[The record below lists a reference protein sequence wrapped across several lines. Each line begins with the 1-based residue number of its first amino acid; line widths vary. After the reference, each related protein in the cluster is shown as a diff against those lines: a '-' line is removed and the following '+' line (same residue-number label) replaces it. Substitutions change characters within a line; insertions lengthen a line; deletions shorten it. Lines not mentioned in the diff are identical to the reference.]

1 MTKVFCSSARLRALC
16 LLCLLIMLFG
26 PWAARSEGLD
36 EKLKLCISCHGEGA
50 PPTEGYI
57 PIIAGQEFYYLYVQL
72 KDYKAG
78 RRQNQFMSDIVADL
92 EKDDMKALAEHFS
105 KKSWPSTGFR
115 TDETDVARAKSAAA
129 SGMCSQCHLGSYQ
142 GDSRVPRLAGQQ
154 VEYLKTTML
163 EFKNKH
169 RLNSP
174 SKGSL
179 LAAYDDADIAALA
192 RYIGGLQLRT
202 GKSH

>member
-1 MTKVFCSSARLRALC
+1 
-16 LLCLLIMLFG
+16 MLFW

-36 EKLKLCISCHGEGA
+36 EKVKLCISCHGEGA
-50 PPTEGYI
+50 LPIKGNI

-78 RRQNQFMSDIVADL
+78 RRTNQIMSEIVPDL
-92 EKDDMKALAEHFS
+92 EKNDMKALAERFS
-105 KKSWPSTGFR
+105 KMSWPSTGFG
-115 TDETDVARAKSAAA
+115 TDEADIARAKSAAA
-129 SGMCSQCHLGSYQ
+129 SGMCTQCHLGSYR
-142 GDSRVPRLAGQQ
+142 GNSRVPRLAGQQ
-154 VEYLKTTML
+154 VEYLETTML
-163 EFKNKH
+163 DFKNKH

-174 SKGSL
+174 AKGSL

-202 GKSH
+202 ANLH

>member
-1 MTKVFCSSARLRALC
+1 MTKVVWPSVRLRSLSVLC
-16 LLCLLIMLFG
+16 SLILLFW
-26 PWAARSEGLD
+26 PWAARTEDLD
-36 EKLKLCISCHGEGA
+36 EKAKLCISCHGEGA

-72 KDYKAG
+72 KDYEAG
-78 RRQNQFMSDIVADL
+78 RRKNQFMSDIVADL

-105 KKSWPSTGFR
+105 KKSWPSTGYGA
-115 TDETDVARAKSAAA
+115 DEADVARAKSAAA
-129 SGMCSQCHLGSYQ
+129 SGMCSQCHLGNFR
-142 GDSRVPRLAGQQ
+142 GNSRVPRLAGQQ
-154 VEYLKTTML
+154 VEYLETTML

-202 GKSH
+202 ANLH